1 MKKTEELLLEK
12 DIRVNVDAR
21 NEKLGYRIR
30 EAQIKKVPVE
40 IVVGENEVSSGTVN
54 VRRYGKQGSQT
65 MTIDELV
72 ETLVSEIKNRV
83 H

>member
-1 MKKTEELLLEK
+1 M
-12 DIRVNVDAR
+12 
-21 NEKLGYRIR
+21 
-30 EAQIKKVPVE
+30 PVE

>member
-1 MKKTEELLLEK
+1 MLLEK